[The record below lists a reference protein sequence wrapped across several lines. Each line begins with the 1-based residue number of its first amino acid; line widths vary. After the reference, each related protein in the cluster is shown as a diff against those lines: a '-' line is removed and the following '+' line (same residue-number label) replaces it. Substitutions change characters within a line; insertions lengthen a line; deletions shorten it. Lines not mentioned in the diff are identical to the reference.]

1 MNTLYGFILTSIAGL
16 STLLGTIIIFINK
29 NKSNK
34 IITSSLSFAAGVMI
48 TVSSID
54 LIPEGINYL
63 HKTFK
68 LFPTILIIL
77 IFITIG
83 IILSMTIDKKINIKR
98 EGELYKVGI
107 ISMLAIILHNIPEGI
122 ATFLSTESNL
132 KLGLSL
138 TIAIALHNI
147 PEGIS
152 ISVPIY
158 YATGSKLKAF
168 IYTLI
173 SGLSEPLG
181 AILAY
186 LFLSNI
192 INDNIMGLL
201 MSLIAGIMIQISLYE
216 LLPTS
221 LKYKNKK
228 TTIIFFIIGILF
240 MSINHIIF
248 N

>member
-48 TVSSID
+48 TVSTID

>member
-1 MNTLYGFILTSIAGL
+1 MNTLYGFILTTLAGL

-29 NKSNK
+29 KKSNN

-48 TVSSID
+48 TVSIID

-63 HKTFK
+63 HKIFK
-68 LFPTILIIL
+68 LFPTILIIS
-77 IFITIG
+77 IFIVTG
-83 IILSMTIDKKINIKR
+83 IILSMTIDKSINAKR
-98 EGELYKVGI
+98 EGKLYKIGI
-107 ISMLAIILHNIPEGI
+107 IAMIAIILHNIPEGI
-122 ATFLSTESNL
+122 ATFISTESNL
-132 KLGLSL
+132 KIGLSL

-158 YATGSKLKAF
+158 YSTESKLKAF

-181 AILAY
+181 AIIAY

-192 INDNIMGLL
+192 MNDTIMGLL
-201 MSLIAGIMIQISLYE
+201 MGLIAGIMLQISLFE

-221 LKYKNKK
+221 LSYKNKK
-228 TTIIFFIIGILF
+228 LTKIFFIIGIIF
-240 MSINHIIF
+240 MSINHFIF
-248 N
+248 K

>member
-1 MNTLYGFILTSIAGL
+1 MNTKIGFILTTLAGL
-16 STLLGTIIIFINK
+16 STLIGTIIIFINK

-34 IITSSLSFAAGVMI
+34 IIAASLSFASGVMI
-48 TVSSID
+48 TVSIID
-54 LIPEGINYL
+54 LIPETITYL
-63 HKTFK
+63 HTTFK
-68 LFPTILIIL
+68 TFPTIILTL
-77 IFITIG
+77 IFICIG
-83 IILSMTIDKKINIKR
+83 IILSMTIDKYVTPNRK
-98 EGELYKVGI
+98 EELYKIGI

-158 YATGSKLKAF
+158 YSTGSKLKAF

-181 AILAY
+181 ALLAH
-186 LFLSNI
+186 LFLSKI
-192 INDNIMGLL
+192 INNNIMGLL
-201 MSLIAGIMIQISLYE
+201 MGIIAGIMIQISIYE

-221 LKYKNKK
+221 LKYKDKK
-228 TTIIFFIIGILF
+228 TTIIFFLIGILF